1 MKKIILNEDLLY
13 DLHVEDGYME
23 TSNKDYLK
31 NNGRNGSRLNLEV
44 RFTIDVLKAK
54 FRSLL
59 KRIEDEKDAIVVLN
73 FKLIYAFNTEDG
85 SFKLE
90 KDDTNYYIKGYYIL
104 KNEELLSEIK
114 DRLVETHEDI
124 KNRIGNNKLFKIIDA
139 DTEDSK
145 SYEEKLSEIIEVE
158 KEAIKLCEKVKVE
171 EYSIDL
177 ESYINQYDE
186 DDEYD
191 EYDEYDEDE
200 YGIIS
205 GYDDIIYDDIK
216 SIIDEAKKLSDSTNS
231 TKVEEYWENDDK
243 VSFRVLE
250 RNHLYYYDLY
260 NGENYEAED
269 VFDLINNDMSGNFT
283 GLDLLSKVEPQNN
296 FANDSILNS
305 IYLRYEEVVLNKED
319 YLEEVKSIAD
329 GIVEAIT
336 ETYSKLEDLIH
347 NNGF

>member
-1 MKKIILNEDLLY
+1 MKKIILNEDLLH
-13 DLHVEDGYME
+13 DLYAEDGYME
-23 TSNKDYLK
+23 ASNKDYLK

-44 RFTIDVLKAK
+44 RFTIDVLKTK

-73 FKLIYAFNTEDG
+73 FKLIYVFNTEDG

-90 KDDTNYYIKGYYIL
+90 KDDTNYYIKGDYIL

-114 DRLVETHEDI
+114 DRLVETHEDV
-124 KNRIGNNKLFKIIDA
+124 KNRIGNNKLFKIIDV

-158 KEAIKLCEKVKVE
+158 KEAIKLCEKVKVG

-177 ESYINQYDE
+177 ESYINQYYADVE
-186 DDEYD
+186 D
-191 EYDEYDEDE
+191 DEYDEDE

-231 TKVEEYWENDDK
+231 TEVEEYWENDDK
-243 VSFRVLE
+243 VSFRILE

-269 VFDLINNDMSGNFT
+269 VFDLINNNMLGNFT
-283 GLDLLSKVEPQNN
+283 GLELLSKVEPQNN
-296 FANDSILNS
+296 FTNDDVLNS
-305 IYLRYEEVVLNKED
+305 IDLRYEEVVLNKED
-319 YLEEVKSIAD
+319 YLEEVKSMVD
-329 GIVEAIT
+329 GIVKAIN
-336 ETYSKLEDLIH
+336 ETYSKLEDLTY

>member
-13 DLHVEDGYME
+13 DLHAEDGYMT

-31 NNGRNGSRLNLEV
+31 NNGRNGNRLNLEV
-44 RFTIDVLKAK
+44 RFTIDVLKAR

-59 KRIEDEKDAIVVLN
+59 KRIEDEKDVIINLN
-73 FKLIYAFNTEDG
+73 FKLIYVFNTEDG

-90 KDDTNYYIKGYYIL
+90 KDDTNYYIKGDYIL

-114 DRLVETHEDI
+114 DRLVETHEDV

-139 DTEDSK
+139 ELEDLK

-177 ESYINQYDE
+177 ESYIDQYYE
-186 DDEYD
+186 D
-191 EYDEYDEDE
+191 DEYDEDE

-216 SIIDEAKKLSDSTNS
+216 SIISEVGKLSDSTNS

-243 VSFRVLE
+243 VIFRVLE

-296 FANDSILNS
+296 FTNDDVLDSID
-305 IYLRYEEVVLNKED
+305 LRYEEVVLNKED

-336 ETYSKLEDLIH
+336 ETYSKLEDLII

>member
-13 DLHVEDGYME
+13 DLHAEDGYMT

-31 NNGRNGSRLNLEV
+31 NNGRNGNRLNLEV
-44 RFTIDVLKAK
+44 RFTIDVLKAR

-59 KRIEDEKDAIVVLN
+59 KRIEDEKDVIINLN
-73 FKLIYAFNTEDG
+73 FKLIYVFNTEDG

-90 KDDTNYYIKGYYIL
+90 KDDTNYYIKGDYIL

-114 DRLVETHEDI
+114 DRLVETHEDV

-139 DTEDSK
+139 ELEDLK

-177 ESYINQYDE
+177 ESYIDQYYE
-186 DDEYD
+186 D
-191 EYDEYDEDE
+191 DEYDEDE

-216 SIIDEAKKLSDSTNS
+216 SIISEVGKLSDSTNS

-243 VSFRVLE
+243 VIFRVLE

-283 GLDLLSKVEPQNN
+283 GLDLLSKVESQNN
-296 FANDSILNS
+296 FTNDDVLDSID
-305 IYLRYEEVVLNKED
+305 LRYEEVVLNKED

-329 GIVEAIT
+329 GIVEAMT
-336 ETYSKLEDLIH
+336 ETYSKLEDLII

>member
-1 MKKIILNEDLLY
+1 MKKFLMKDIDFKDFY
-13 DLHVEDGYME
+13 DE
-23 TSNKDYLK
+23 NKIY
-31 NNGRNGSRLNLEV
+31 G
-44 RFTIDVLKAK
+44 F
-54 FRSLL
+54 
-59 KRIEDEKDAIVVLN
+59 VVLN
-73 FKLIYAFNTEDG
+73 FKLIYVFNTEEG

-90 KDDTNYYIKGYYIL
+90 KDDTNYYIKGDYIL

-114 DRLVETHEDI
+114 DRLVETYEDV

-158 KEAIKLCEKVKVE
+158 KGAIKLCEKVKAE
-171 EYSIDL
+171 EYSIDF
-177 ESYINQYDE
+177 ESYINTYYE

-191 EYDEYDEDE
+191 EDDED
-200 YGIIS
+200 
-205 GYDDIIYDDIK
+205 DDDIK

-243 VSFRVLE
+243 VIFKVLE
-250 RNHLYYYDLY
+250 KNHLYYYDLY

-269 VFDLINNDMSGNFT
+269 VFDLINNNMSDNFT
-283 GLDLLSKVEPQNN
+283 GLELLSKVEPQNN
-296 FANDSILNS
+296 FTNDDVLNS
-305 IYLRYEEVVLNKED
+305 IDLRYEEVVLNKED
-319 YLEEVKSIAD
+319 YLEEVRSIAD

>member
-1 MKKIILNEDLLY
+1 MKTIILNEDLLY
-13 DLHVEDGYME
+13 DLHAEDGYME

-44 RFTIDVLKAK
+44 RFTIDVLKTK

-73 FKLIYAFNTEDG
+73 FKLIYVFNTEDG

-90 KDDTNYYIKGYYIL
+90 KDDTNYYIKGDYIL
-104 KNEELLSEIK
+104 KNEELLTEIK
-114 DRLVETHEDI
+114 DRLTETHEDI
-124 KNRIGNNKLFKIIDA
+124 KNRIGNNKLFKIINVES
-139 DTEDSK
+139 EDSK
-145 SYEEKLSEIIEVE
+145 SYEEKLSEIVEVE

-191 EYDEYDEDE
+191 ESE

-205 GYDDIIYDDIK
+205 GYDDIIYEDIK
-216 SIIDEAKKLSDSTNS
+216 SIISEVGKLSDSTHS

-243 VSFRVLE
+243 VIFRVLE

-283 GLDLLSKVEPQNN
+283 GLDLLSKIEPQNN
-296 FANDSILNS
+296 FANDDILNS
-305 IYLRYEEVVLNKED
+305 IDLRYEEVVLNKED

-336 ETYSKLEDLIH
+336 ETYSKLEDLII